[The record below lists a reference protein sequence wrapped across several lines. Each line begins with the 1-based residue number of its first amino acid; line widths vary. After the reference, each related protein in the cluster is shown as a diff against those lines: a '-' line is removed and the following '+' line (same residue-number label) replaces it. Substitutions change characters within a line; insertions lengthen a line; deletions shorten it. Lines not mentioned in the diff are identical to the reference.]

1 MRLGFDLRPF
11 LKEETGVGVYLRHLL
26 ENLAKIDEKNEYY
39 LFSSSYKD
47 RFPREKLPAF
57 RNFHFRDKKIPVR
70 CLNFFWYGFTWPPV
84 DTFFGTC
91 LDLTHSAT
99 PFILPS
105 RGKKVVTVHDLFAL
119 DYPQLAEG
127 EARWAFRRRIKK
139 NLVRA
144 DGIITFSEYM
154 YRDIRRRF
162 PFLPP
167 EKIRVIPHGLDPLFL
182 EPVCDAEVKAFAR
195 RKLLPSD
202 FLLFVGTL
210 EARKNVARLIQA
222 FREISSLRPSLHLVL
237 IGKRGREGEKI
248 KGMVEDLGLK
258 ERVHFKGY
266 VDRSELKLFYHLAR
280 ALVIP
285 SLVEGFG
292 FPVIE
297 AMACS
302 LPVLASRTSALPEV
316 GGEAALYFDPEN
328 VKEIIQAIQ
337 AILDN
342 PDLRFTLCQKGLRRA
357 REFSWEKAA
366 ARTLDF
372 YEKIVGQK
380 DEDSC

>member
-26 ENLAKIDEKNEYY
+26 ENLAKIDAKNEYY
-39 LFSSSYKD
+39 LFSASLKD
-47 RFPREKLPAF
+47 RFPREKLPDF
-57 RNFHFRDKKIPVR
+57 RNFHFKDKKIPVR
-70 CLNFFWYGFTWPPV
+70 LLNFFWYGFSWPPV
-84 DTFFGTC
+84 DTFFGTW

-119 DYPQLAEG
+119 DYPRLAEG
-127 EARWAFRRRIKK
+127 EARWAFRRGIKK

-154 YRDIRRRF
+154 FRDIRRRF

-167 EKIRVIPHGLDPLFL
+167 EKIRVIPHGLDPFFL
-182 EPVCDAEVKAFAR
+182 EPVSEAELEAFAR
-195 RKLLPSD
+195 RKLLPAD

-210 EARKNVARLIQA
+210 EARKNVARLIRA
-222 FREISSLRPSLHLVL
+222 FQQISLMRPSLHLIL
-237 IGKRGREGEKI
+237 IGKRGREEEKI
-248 KGMVEDLGLK
+248 KEMVEVLGLK
-258 ERVHFKGY
+258 EKVHFKGY

-280 ALVIP
+280 ALVMP

-297 AMACS
+297 AMACG
-302 LPVLASRTSALPEV
+302 LPVLASRTTALPEV
-316 GGEAALYFDPEN
+316 GGEAALYFEPEN
-328 VKEIIQAIQ
+328 VRDIIQAIQ

-342 PDLRFTLCQKGLRRA
+342 PDLRCHLSQKGRRRA
-357 REFSWEKAA
+357 RDFSWEKAA

-372 YEKIVGQK
+372 YEQLVGS
-380 DEDSC
+380 ER